1 MSGSRPT
8 DPPVSNGYANITA
21 AGPPQPFYQEPA
33 GGADGSHAPAGS
45 KVATFACPFV
55 RLTAEVTG
63 GAYEPDSITIAEPE
77 ADPALGIYHSLSYN
91 CRFERQCH
99 VQKRMGV
106 GESEQ

>member
-8 DPPVSNGYANITA
+8 GAPVSNGYANTTS
-21 AGPPQPFYQEPA
+21 AGPPQPFYQEPSA
-33 GGADGSHAPAGS
+33 PPADSHAPPGS

-63 GAYEPDSITIAEPE
+63 GAYEPDSTTIAEAE
-77 ADPALGIYHSLSYN
+77 ADPALGIYCALSYN

-99 VQKRMGV
+99 VQRMGV